1 MLEGLFR
8 RKQGECREAT
18 EMGNGM
24 AIAPSRTGPPV
35 SSATPWRT
43 APPGTQWTCPMHPE
57 IVRDEPG
64 SCPIC
69 GMALEPMTPSAD
81 AEPSHELVGFTR
93 RKATREGQPAQ

>member
-1 MLEGLFR
+1 MRHRFANSSRAALTFRQMLEGLFR

-43 APPGTQWTCPMHPE
+43 APPGTQWT
-57 IVRDEPG
+57 
-64 SCPIC
+64 
-69 GMALEPMTPSAD
+69 MALEPMTPSAD